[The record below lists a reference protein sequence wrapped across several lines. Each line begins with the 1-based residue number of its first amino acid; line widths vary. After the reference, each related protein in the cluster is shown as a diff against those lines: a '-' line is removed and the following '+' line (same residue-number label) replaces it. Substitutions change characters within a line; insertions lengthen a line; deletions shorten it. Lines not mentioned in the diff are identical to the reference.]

1 MPKFYSDIGTG
12 GDFEVTSAGDITL
25 DAAGEILLETADG
38 DIRADANNYFFSS
51 SGNGSPVV
59 NISNGNAN
67 SIAPSLKFN
76 KTATDG
82 ADSDFIGQIDF
93 VANNLFLSGSNVAH
107 TFAKMFGMIGD
118 ASSGDETGK
127 LMLQVK
133 TNLGPSLNM
142 SVLRSGLFLE
152 GGNDQGFGAGN
163 DTINATLGFGAAS
176 VTNIAGNLL
185 VNTGFTLGGHLVNDI
200 DVAGEFVDSDEHL
213 MTSAAIND
221 RIAAAGGSVSVSD
234 SAANTDFP
242 VVFHNN
248 SNGLLDDTGAFTY
261 NPSTGTAA
269 IPIAS
274 IPTRKFAIPAD
285 GAGNVDGD
293 VVYIG
298 TNTGGTAT
306 VAGKIYYYHASGLWV
321 LTNSDAPA
329 SATGFIAVALGTD
342 PDVDGMLVRGTVDLA
357 TNIVGTEAIG
367 SILYLDKVTTGTAT
381 TVAPTSEGDIVRVIG
396 YALTTGNANKI
407 WFSPDNTWV
416 EHT

>member
-1 MPKFYSDIGTG
+1 
-12 GDFEVTSAGDITL
+12 
-25 DAAGEILLETADG
+25 
-38 DIRADANNYFFSS
+38 
-51 SGNGSPVV
+51 
-59 NISNGNAN
+59 
-67 SIAPSLKFN
+67 
-76 KTATDG
+76 
-82 ADSDFIGQIDF
+82 
-93 VANNLFLSGSNVAH
+93 
-107 TFAKMFGMIGD
+107 
-118 ASSGDETGK
+118 
-127 LMLQVK
+127 
-133 TNLGPSLNM
+133 
-142 SVLRSGLFLE
+142 
-152 GGNDQGFGAGN
+152 
-163 DTINATLGFGAAS
+163 
-176 VTNIAGNLL
+176 
-185 VNTGFTLGGHLVNDI
+185 
-200 DVAGEFVDSDEHL
+200 L

>member
-1 MPKFYSDIGTG
+1 
-12 GDFEVTSAGDITL
+12 
-25 DAAGEILLETADG
+25 
-38 DIRADANNYFFSS
+38 
-51 SGNGSPVV
+51 
-59 NISNGNAN
+59 
-67 SIAPSLKFN
+67 
-76 KTATDG
+76 
-82 ADSDFIGQIDF
+82 
-93 VANNLFLSGSNVAH
+93 
-107 TFAKMFGMIGD
+107 MIGD